1 MLPSNLLA
9 VWKRK
14 GVIQPR
20 YAKLSQDNL
29 EVANSLI
36 EAYNRHLGEKK
47 KVLKEFVVELEDSG
61 QDYHFVRG
69 LSFLLDRRSMFR
81 CNENVNPVDLRRKI
95 FRLTGKLGS
104 VTTPEQRKRIIEN
117 VAAELKM
124 PIEMLEE
131 NLYADLESEL
141 ILEKFEPLS
150 PQELLERYNLSMTQT
165 LLFGATEM
173 NFTASANWQKI
184 FFVIKRLGLIYDAY
198 KDGGFWVKI
207 DGPASLFK
215 LTRRYGT
222 AMAKLLPVIVA
233 NSEWRVEAKI
243 LWKYTNE
250 ICDFKIESWK
260 HRQLLGSY
268 QPAISFDSVV
278 EEDFATRFQALKAG
292 WRLRREPEPVL
303 AGKRVII
310 PDFSFERE
318 GVKLYMEVV
327 GFWTTGYL
335 LRKIEKLKKI
345 DVRMLVAVNENLAC
359 ERLSNLG
366 KDTQLNIL
374 YYRKSIP
381 LAPIIRYLQE
391 AFKEVYSK
399 QTDFLKKL
407 PVTLTEPF
415 VEFEEFA
422 ARIGVSAEAARA
434 ALTEKTPDNYKLL
447 ANGLI
452 RKDKLEQIRK
462 RIDEQTGKSGRL
474 PLPEAAKII
483 EKEGVDVTSVIEAIG
498 YKIVWHGINAE
509 KAEVLK
515 PKNKIN

>member
-14 GVIQPR
+14 DVIQPR
-20 YAKLSQDNL
+20 YARLSKDNL
-29 EVANSLI
+29 EVASSLI

-95 FRLTGKLGS
+95 FRLTGKLGLA
-104 VTTPEQRKRIIEN
+104 TTPEQRKRIIEN
-117 VAAELKM
+117 VAAELKI
-124 PIEMLEE
+124 PIAMLEE

-233 NSEWRVEAKI
+233 NSKWRVEAKI

-260 HRQLLGSY
+260 HQQLFGSY

-278 EEDFATRFQALKAG
+278 EEEFATRFQALNTE

-318 GVKLYMEVV
+318 GIKLYMEVV
-327 GFWTTGYL
+327 GFWTAGYL

-366 KDTQLNIL
+366 KNTQLNIL

-391 AFKEVYSK
+391 AFREVYSK

-407 PVTLTEPF
+407 PVKLTEPF

-434 ALTEKTPDNYKLL
+434 ALTEKPPDNYKVL

-462 RIDEQTGKSGRL
+462 RIDEQTGRSGRL
-474 PLPEAAKII
+474 PLLEAAKII
-483 EKEGVDVTSVIEAIG
+483 EEEGVDVTSVIKAIG
-498 YKIVWHGINAE
+498 YKIIWHGINTE

-515 PKNKIN
+515 PKNKTN